1 MPQATK
7 PGQIPQFNM
16 SDSETSNQTVQ
27 ETETAVHPTSGS
39 VHRVWL
45 LAYPI
50 ILANMSETL
59 LGVVDTYMVGQLG
72 VAEIGAVGLGTML
85 AWLFYLPILGLAM
98 GVNTFVAQSY
108 GAGNRKACGY
118 MTWQGLYLALISGA
132 MILLVIPLAPFL
144 FDLAGPSVEVR
155 RLGVTYLQ
163 WRLIDG
169 PAFMIAMTVASFF
182 RGIGDTKTPMKVGI
196 AINIINIILNY
207 GLIYGN
213 FGLPRL
219 EVQGSAIGSALAG
232 MLGGGIY
239 LVLFLSRR
247 LRPYATRTV
256 VGPSRRDFLRLIR
269 VGAPIGLQRFLDIG
283 SFVIFS
289 AVIGRLGNA
298 QLAANQIAIQLM
310 SISYMIGLGIGMAAS
325 TLVGQYIGARRLE
338 LAERSAYSALKLAMG
353 IMVFIG
359 LVFLV
364 FPEPLITLFN
374 SDPDVIR
381 YGRTGLLYAALF
393 QAFDAL
399 AVIFIGA
406 LRGAGDTRWSA
417 VAAFIGAWLIFLP
430 MTYLLTFT
438 LGLEFWGAWL
448 SASIYICL
456 LGLACVYRFR
466 QGVWKTMII

>member
-1 MPQATK
+1 
-7 PGQIPQFNM
+7 M
-16 SDSETSNQTVQ
+16 SVSETSKQPVQ
-27 ETETAVHPTSGS
+27 DPAPAIHPSSGS
-39 VHRVWL
+39 VNRVWL

-72 VAEIGAVGLGTML
+72 VAEIGAVGLGSML

-98 GVNTFVAQSY
+98 GLNTFVAQSY
-108 GAGNRKACGY
+108 GAGKRKDCGY
-118 MTWQGLYLALISGA
+118 MTWQGLYMALISGSL
-132 MILLVIPLAPFL
+132 ILLVIPFVPLL
-144 FDLAGPSVEVR
+144 FDIAGPSAEVR
-155 RLGVTYLQ
+155 GLGVTYLQ

-169 PAFMIAMTVASFF
+169 PAFMIAMTAASFF
-182 RGIGDTKTPMKVGI
+182 RGIGDTKTPMKIGI
-196 AINIINIILNY
+196 AINIINVVLNY

-232 MLGGGIY
+232 ILGGGIY

-247 LRPYATRTV
+247 LSPYATRQV
-256 VGPSRRDFLRLIR
+256 VKPRWYDFVRLFR
-269 VGAPIGLQRFLDIG
+269 VGAPIGIQRFLDIG
-283 SFVIFS
+283 SFVIF
-289 AVIGRLGNA
+289 AAIIGRLGNA

-310 SISYMIGLGIGMAAS
+310 SISYMIGLGIGMAAA
-325 TLVGQYIGARRLE
+325 TLVGQYIGAKRLD

-359 LVFLV
+359 LVFLL
-364 FPEPLITLFN
+364 FPDPLVRFFN
-374 SDPDVIR
+374 DDPDVIR

-406 LRGAGDTRWSA
+406 LRGAGDTRWTA

-430 MTYLLTFT
+430 MTYLLAFV
-438 LGLEFWGAWL
+438 LGLDFWGAWL
-448 SASIYICL
+448 SASIYICM
-456 LGLACVYRFR
+456 LGVACVYRFR
-466 QGVWKTMII
+466 QGAWKRMVI